1 MGHMKNK
8 KLKDQSP
15 STKAIF
21 DALFEKMM
29 TIATANGQLIE
40 RNKSLREQNEKL
52 VQELKELKE
61 PSYRELPS
69 IQKASTLEVKGF
81 WSDEDRREVFGEKAE

>member
-1 MGHMKNK
+1 MKKK
-8 KLKDQSP
+8 KLKEQPP

-21 DALFEKMM
+21 DALFERMM

-40 RNKSLREQNEKL
+40 RSKGLREQNEKL
-52 VQELKELKE
+52 AQELKELKE
-61 PSYRELPS
+61 QRYREPPS
-69 IQKASTLEVKGF
+69 IQKISTLQVKGF